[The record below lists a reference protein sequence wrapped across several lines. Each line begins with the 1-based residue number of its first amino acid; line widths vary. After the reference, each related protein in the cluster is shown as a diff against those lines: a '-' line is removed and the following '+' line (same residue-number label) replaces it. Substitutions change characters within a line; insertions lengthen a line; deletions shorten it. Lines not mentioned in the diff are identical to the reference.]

1 MIGAYR
7 HRVTLE
13 QPGDPVPDGEGG
25 YTETFAPLDPPT
37 WDCSIQAATLRDLE
51 RQIAGTIQASATH
64 LVRGRYHPGIT
75 TETRILFEG
84 RQLAVQSVQNVEE
97 RDLETVLV
105 CGEIKTDGSAQRI
118 ETRGLR
124 RIESGAADLA

>member
-25 YTETFAPLDPPT
+25 YTETFAPLDPPA
-37 WDCSIQAATLRDLE
+37 WDCSIQAATVRDLE
-51 RQIAGTIQASATH
+51 RQIAGTIQATATH

-75 TETRILFEG
+75 TETRLLFEG

-97 RDLETVLV
+97 RDIETVLV
-105 CGEIKTDGSAQRI
+105 CGEIKADGSAQRT
-118 ETRGLR
+118 E
-124 RIESGAADLA
+124 A